1 MAIHLYLLFTAIV
14 LALGCSWWRIR
25 ARRAFAK
32 NIPVNI
38 NDIMFMGMDMT
49 MFFRDAVGRFDYY
62 NKMFLKHERMFVAM
76 AGPLFHLALS
86 HPDLIQKVLSHP
98 KCLDKPYLYDFVE
111 FELGLF
117 SARYHQ
123 WKRVRKAANPTFNL
137 RILHSF
143 IPLFDTCCKRM
154 IKRLKQNEDGAT
166 IDLFKYTLRASAEMV
181 CVTTMGGD
189 VLQHKDLDELI
200 HYTDVAMDLVSA
212 RFLNLHHHFDIVYML
227 SSNYW
232 KEKACR
238 KRIVEL
244 SVQIMKDHR
253 AKMQR
258 ETASGSTAIN
268 NVDSETDE
276 PLRKP
281 VIFIDQFLSESSKM
295 EPFSEEEIVHN
306 VATLLAAGSDTSGN
320 VTAHAALFLAIYP
333 EIQEKVFQEINE
345 ICPDESVEITPE
357 LLKKLTYTE
366 MFLKETLRHCP
377 VGPNIGR
384 KNLVDI
390 ELDGIIVPAGT
401 TFLVS
406 LHALHRQ
413 KAFWGPDP
421 EKFDPDNF
429 LPERVKDR
437 NPYAFLPF
445 SIGARNCIGERYGM
459 ISMKIMFIYIVRN
472 FKLHT
477 KLKHEELKYK
487 FDITLKLNFPH
498 AVQQERREKLIDLS
512 T

>member
-1 MAIHLYLLFTAIV
+1 MAIHLYLLITAGV
-14 LALGCSWWRIR
+14 LAAGWYWRRIQ

-32 NIPVNI
+32 DIPVNV

-98 KCLDKPYLYDFVE
+98 KCLDKPYLYDFVG

-143 IPLFDTCCKRM
+143 IPLFDICCRRLVE
-154 IKRLKQNEDGAT
+154 RLKKNEDGAT

-189 VLQHKDLDELI
+189 VLEHEDLDELI
-200 HYTDVAMDLVSA
+200 HCTDMVMELASA
-212 RFLNLHHHFDIVYML
+212 RFLNLHHHYNIVYMF
-227 SSNYW
+227 SSNYR
-232 KEKACR
+232 KEQYAR
-238 KRIVEL
+238 KRLSEL
-244 SVQIMKDHR
+244 AVKIMKDNR
-253 AKMQR
+253 SKQQQEAQ
-258 ETASGSTAIN
+258 SNGSTEIN
-268 NVDSETDE
+268 TVDSESDE

-320 VTAHAALFLAIYP
+320 VTAHASLFLAIYQD
-333 EIQEKVFQEINE
+333 IQEKVFQEINE

-390 ELDGIIVPAGT
+390 ELDGRTVPAGT

-413 KAFWGPDP
+413 KAFWGSDP

-459 ISMKIMFIYIVRN
+459 ISMKVMFIYIVRN

-477 KLKHEELKYK
+477 KLRHEDLKYR

-498 AVQQERREKLIDLS
+498 AIQLERRIKQ
-512 T
+512 